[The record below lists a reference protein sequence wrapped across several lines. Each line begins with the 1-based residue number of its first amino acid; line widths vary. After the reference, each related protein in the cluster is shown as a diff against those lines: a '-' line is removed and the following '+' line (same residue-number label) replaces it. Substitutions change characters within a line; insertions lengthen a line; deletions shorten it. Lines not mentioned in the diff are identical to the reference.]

1 MVVTAMSGSSVASQ
15 MARVAAPG
23 AYFEGV
29 LDAEHAALQGE
40 EFAVGRRASRYRAG
54 RVRRRGGGCVVGAG
68 GRVQV
73 GHGVG
78 VDGGPAGVG
87 FQVTA
92 VLGALF

>member
-1 MVVTAMSGSSVASQ
+1 ML
-15 MARVAAPG
+15 
-23 AYFEGV
+23 E
-29 LDAEHAALQGE
+29 AEHAALQGE
-40 EFAVGRRASRYRAG
+40 EFARGERARRYRAG

-78 VDGGPAGVG
+78 VDGGPAGDG
-87 FQVTA
+87 FEVAA